1 MIARAEPSL
10 ECIFGHIPFSRRWDT
25 VRCSGIQLDTARYV
39 RIQLDTVGY
48 SGYSGSAAKWID
60 IESIQGY
67 TGYPK
72 DTVRYRRDIPQIHA
86 RGELSWIF
94 SSSGGSPR
102 IDS

>member
-1 MIARAEPSL
+1 
-10 ECIFGHIPFSRRWDT
+10 

-72 DTVRYRRDIPQIHA
+72 DTVRYRRDTGKIQAGHPPNTRQGRA
-86 RGELSWIF
+86 EL
-94 SSSGGSPR
+94 
-102 IDS
+102 DLQ